1 MSNTHF
7 LREIKLM
14 FKTLKKILD
23 NEKKEA
29 DRKADIQRKEK
40 EKDYYFNREIDILF
54 NQGKLNDTEKGEDD
68 D

>member
-1 MSNTHF
+1 
-7 LREIKLM
+7 M